1 MSGINAAILTT
12 GQRRQ
17 LLRHLLLGGTGL
29 LTGVLLAHQSDASPA
44 PASARVVSIGG
55 ALTEIAYALQAQQ
68 SLVGVDTTSNFPEAT
83 RHIASVGYARSLSL
97 EGILALAPTLI
108 LASEDAGPATVI
120 QQLKASGIQIEV
132 IAAHHRYEGLVERIT
147 RVAQLLGKAKEG
159 EQLLRR
165 LGTEWQQA
173 TTLIAQ
179 AQHSRKAAQ
188 KAAPKLMFILAHA
201 PNQIMIAGKDTSAHA
216 MMEYAGAQ
224 NCFAMVSG
232 YKPLTPEALL
242 AAQPD
247 MILTTDQGLKANGGL
262 AALLQRPGFAQT
274 PAGRNKRVISME
286 AMALLGFGPR
296 LPQALRELH
305 QAIHGA
311 MGAA

>member
-1 MSGINAAILTT
+1 MSGINTTILTA

-17 LLRHLLLGGTGL
+17 LLRHLVLGGTGL
-29 LTGVLLAHQSDASPA
+29 LTGALLAHQSDASPA
-44 PASARVVSIGG
+44 PTSARVVSIGG
-55 ALTEIAYALQAQQ
+55 ALTEIVYALQAQT
-68 SLVGVDTTSNFPEAT
+68 SLVGVDTTSNYPEAT
-83 RHIASVGYARSLSL
+83 RRIASVGYARSLSL

-120 QQLKASGIQIEV
+120 QQLKASGIQFEI

-159 EQLLRR
+159 EQLVRR
-165 LGTEWQQA
+165 LTSEWQQVTA
-173 TTLIAQ
+173 LVAQ
-179 AQHSRKAAQ
+179 AQQSRKAAQ

-201 PNQIMIAGKDTSAHA
+201 PNQIMIAGKNTSAHA
-216 MMEYAGAQ
+216 MLEYAGAH
-224 NCFAMVSG
+224 NCFATVDG

-247 MILTTDQGLKANGGL
+247 IIVTTDQGLEAQGGL
-262 AALLQRPGFAQT
+262 PALLQRPGFAHT
-274 PAGRNKRVISME
+274 PAGRKQSVISME
-286 AMALLGFGPR
+286 AMSLLGFGPR

-305 QAIHGA
+305 QAISAA
-311 MGAA
+311 MDAA